1 MSRINFLLK
10 GNPFFTFSA
19 APSSK
24 PATFVLANAGSTT
37 SATYQDVQT
46 QSFEEIGMIVGG
58 VAGASLYSLTAPIT
72 LIDGPLP
79 FVDAAWITGLAY
91 ATSKASNL
99 GRRIG
104 SGIDSVFEWL

>member
-1 MSRINFLLK
+1 MSRIRFLLK
-10 GNPFFTFSA
+10 GNPFFTFSP
-19 APSSK
+19 APGSK
-24 PATFVLANAGSTT
+24 PMTFVLANAGSTT

-46 QSFEEIGMIVGG
+46 QSFEEIGMVLGG

-79 FVDAAWITGLAY
+79 FVDAAWLLGLGY
-91 ATSKASNL
+91 ATSKASRM

-104 SGIDSVFEWL
+104 SGIDSALEWL